1 MTASSKTT
9 AKAKTA
15 ATKAKKAPAKK
26 KPSRETISIL
36 VPCYNEEDVIN
47 LCHDEIAK
55 VIETRP
61 YDFEIMYINDGSTD
75 TTLDKLEAIHKNDK
89 RVVIIN
95 LSRNFGKEAAMTA
108 GIDHI
113 TGDAL
118 IILDA
123 DLQDPPD
130 LIPELIKVWKDTGAD
145 TVYGQ
150 RTIREGETWFKT
162 ASAKGFYNIMSFIA
176 NSVSIPKNTGDFRI
190 MNKRSIEA
198 IRQLRE
204 KHRFMKGLFAWIGYK
219 QVAMP
224 YNRAP
229 RAAGT
234 TTWNYIGLWSFA
246 MEGIAGFSTVPL
258 KVASFFGVLISFLSF
273 LFGITIIVKTLF
285 SGVDVPGWASLTVMI
300 SFLSG
305 IQLLSIGILGE
316 YVGRI
321 FGEAKKRPLYFIEK
335 LYK

>member
-9 AKAKTA
+9 DDKNQSKG
-15 ATKAKKAPAKK
+15 K
-26 KPSRETISIL
+26 ISIL

-47 LCHDEIAK
+47 LCHDEITK
-55 VIETRP
+55 VIEELP

-75 TTLDKLEAIHKNDK
+75 TTLEKLEALHKSDK

-123 DLQDPPD
+123 DLQDPPN
-130 LIPELIKVWKDTGAD
+130 LIPELIRIWKETGAD

-150 RTIREGETWFKT
+150 RTVREGETWIKKT
-162 ASAKGFYNIMSFIA
+162 SAKGFYNIMSFIA

-224 YNRAP
+224 YSRAP

-234 TTWNYIGLWSFA
+234 TTWNYIGLWNFA
-246 MEGIAGFSTVPL
+246 LEGIAGFSTVPL
-258 KVASFFGVLISFLSF
+258 KIASFFGVLISLLSF

-285 SGVDVPGWASLTVMI
+285 HGVDVPGWASLTVMI